1 MAILVAMVP
10 LLTIS
15 GQTNLYESGKR
26 AFDGGDYAAAAG
38 HFGVDIRNVKLT
50 GDTISI
56 AFADELNLMAS
67 ALYRQGKADEA
78 VGYGL
83 RALHLYEALFGQA
96 SEDYAMQCV
105 NLATY
110 YYDMG
115 EYGESISYENFAIRS
130 YDRQGVNYF
139 AEKGQER
146 LTVMYEEA
154 AAAGID
160 VRMGFNPHIQMS
172 EVFDTDIQRQWSSG
186 TDLSYVRQCRARV
199 DRLYDS
205 GDSTSLNYFHAV
217 DSLAMAYIAVR
228 EAPRAASW
236 VEYWGARKNEL
247 CGDRSV
253 ETMRTYYIYAL
264 AAFHSNDIPE
274 AEDRASTV
282 INVLDELTERDDDT
296 YLNALMLR
304 CSCYLHM
311 GILGS
316 VRTEMPRLL
325 SFAESAFGRDS
336 RQYDAARFLCAQCQ
350 YRLDNGAANDEVL
363 DRMRECVSWR
373 TKNYGAGHPDA
384 VNALLALAHFL
395 THDADASRRAA
406 HLAEAEQLYSRF
418 YELQVDNVKTNF
430 LGMTIDEQK
439 NYWDYF
445 SHYYL
450 ELIPQCAI
458 DRVKAGQTAQAPSAV
473 TYNAALFGKGILLNS
488 EVLMRRALTEMHDA
502 ANTQLYNEIQ
512 TARQQLLQQLALPAS
527 QRSVSVDGLRS
538 TIERKQK
545 TLAARISAFG
555 SYTDELAVDWKAVQR
570 RLRQTDA
577 AVEFVNVKRNRQ
589 EYTYVEQQGQM
600 YQVPSGT
607 YTEDQYAA
615 VVITKNCSAP
625 TLLPLFDLNGIG
637 QLIVNGNL
645 RDSYLSER
653 LWKPIIELVG
663 AGVTDIWFSPAGVL
677 HSMPVESLH
686 DWIGQGYVADRVRL
700 HRLSTTRSL
709 AVQARDSGKG
719 GTIYGG
725 LFYDASLDD
734 TAAAAAQQAS
744 TVRGAGGGL
753 PYLEGTEIEADQL
766 YNMMR
771 ANMQSGAS
779 VSLLKGA
786 EGTETSFK
794 ALAGRGNRILH
805 IGTHGFYSPAQQ
817 RAAEDRDLSM
827 IRSGLYMAGAD
838 YGMQADDAAAG
849 ADDGVLTAEEIAAVD
864 LRGLDMV
871 SLSACE
877 TALGDIS
884 GEGVF
889 GLQRGFK
896 KAGAGSILMS
906 LWKVDDE
913 ATCLLMTEFYKHWLS
928 EGCTKYAALELAKRA
943 VRSHTD
949 RGWDNPRY
957 WAAFILLDGID

>member
-1 MAILVAMVP
+1 MVP
-10 LLTIS
+10 LLTVS

-26 AFDGGDYAAAAG
+26 AFDSGDYAAAAG
-38 HFGVDIRNVKLT
+38 HFGADIRNVKLT

-160 VRMGFNPHIQMS
+160 VRMGFNPQIQMS

-253 ETMRTYYIYAL
+253 ESMRTYYIYAL

-282 INVLDELTERDDDT
+282 INVLDGLTERDDDT

-316 VRTEMPRLL
+316 VRKEMPRLL
-325 SFAESAFGRDS
+325 SFAESAFG
-336 RQYDAARFLCAQCQ
+336 
-350 YRLDNGAANDEVL
+350 
-363 DRMRECVSWR
+363 
-373 TKNYGAGHPDA
+373 
-384 VNALLALAHFL
+384 
-395 THDADASRRAA
+395 
-406 HLAEAEQLYSRF
+406 
-418 YELQVDNVKTNF
+418 
-430 LGMTIDEQK
+430 
-439 NYWDYF
+439 
-445 SHYYL
+445 
-450 ELIPQCAI
+450 
-458 DRVKAGQTAQAPSAV
+458 
-473 TYNAALFGKGILLNS
+473 
-488 EVLMRRALTEMHDA
+488 
-502 ANTQLYNEIQ
+502 
-512 TARQQLLQQLALPAS
+512 
-527 QRSVSVDGLRS
+527 
-538 TIERKQK
+538 
-545 TLAARISAFG
+545 
-555 SYTDELAVDWKAVQR
+555 
-570 RLRQTDA
+570 
-577 AVEFVNVKRNRQ
+577 
-589 EYTYVEQQGQM
+589 
-600 YQVPSGT
+600 
-607 YTEDQYAA
+607 
-615 VVITKNCSAP
+615 
-625 TLLPLFDLNGIG
+625 
-637 QLIVNGNL
+637 
-645 RDSYLSER
+645 
-653 LWKPIIELVG
+653 
-663 AGVTDIWFSPAGVL
+663 
-677 HSMPVESLH
+677 
-686 DWIGQGYVADRVRL
+686 
-700 HRLSTTRSL
+700 
-709 AVQARDSGKG
+709 RDSGKG

-753 PYLEGTEIEADQL
+753 PYLEGTEMEADQL

-817 RAAEDRDLSM
+817 QAAEDRDLSM

-838 YGMQADDAAAG
+838 YGMQADDAAAAG